1 MDGEKM
7 QKKIEELEQQ
17 IAELPVGYISK
28 KKIHGKD
35 RFYHQWTEDG
45 KVRSKYLREGE
56 KEPLEEQV
64 QKRRK
69 LQAQLKELKA
79 KMPKARKNTKGIEI
93 EQGSIEC
100 NVTVGRELLALSQDV
115 DGWMIVCIMGREPGF
130 VWSMD
135 SGVPERR
142 PCCGRQWRIWQKK
155 TS

>member
-28 KKIHGKD
+28 KKIHGKE

-69 LQAQLKELKA
+69 LQA
-79 KMPKARKNTKGIEI
+79 
-93 EQGSIEC
+93 
-100 NVTVGRELLALSQDV
+100 
-115 DGWMIVCIMGREPGF
+115 VCM
-130 VWSMD
+130 
-135 SGVPERR
+135 
-142 PCCGRQWRIWQKK
+142 
-155 TS
+155 